1 MALESLKLLEARLSG
16 FLERH
21 ERVRSENAA
30 LAVRVKEQEHARA
43 LLVKR
48 MQQYEAERD
57 EIRSRLTRILT
68 QFSHLGIAWEDEG
81 ERP

>member
-1 MALESLKLLEARLSG
+1 MALESLKLLEARLGG

-21 ERVRSENAA
+21 EQVRSENAA
-30 LAVRVKEQEHARA
+30 LAVRVQEQEDERA
-43 LLVKR
+43 LLAKR
-48 MQQYEAERD
+48 VQQYEAERD

-81 ERP
+81 